1 MGEGQ
6 LAEGE
11 ATDAEVDLHA
21 PSPRQSRGTL
31 AAAAHQAGGGCAA
44 GVRGKLR
51 RGDSSRWEAREEMQ
65 CHLFNFDEN
74 FLALTRSD
82 HQLVSNIQ
90 RANRQVQASVERRT
104 GPRNT
109 SRCSGSILEM

>member
-31 AAAAHQAGGGCAA
+31 AAAAHQAGGRLCG
-44 GVRGKLR
+44 R
-51 RGDSSRWEAREEMQ
+51 RSEE
-65 CHLFNFDEN
+65 
-74 FLALTRSD
+74 T
-82 HQLVSNIQ
+82 VPW
-90 RANRQVQASVERRT
+90 RQQQMGGA
-104 GPRNT
+104 
-109 SRCSGSILEM
+109 